1 LDAVVV
7 VVDAGVVV
15 SDVLVEVAVVSDV
28 LVEVAV
34 VDVEVVDVVP
44 PTAPPPAPQ
53 AASRTIG
60 TNAQRTRGHAIA
72 MLLLAVGAP

>member
-7 VVDAGVVV
+7 VV
-15 SDVLVEVAVVSDV
+15 EVAVVD
-28 LVEVAV
+28 V